1 MELAALEVATAK
13 MEAVMGTVGELCGV
27 RYKCLP
33 NKTACQSMIDKGQL
47 AKRFIRENVF
57 FFKCKSFGTHKNG
70 TRKKVNILGTSVKT
84 DSGEAFCLGWS
95 SVVSKTD
102 QATADEA

>member
-1 MELAALEVATAK
+1 MRKEIETKKEKKFSDEIRFCVMELAALEVATAK

-47 AKRFIRENVF
+47 AKRFIREKVF
-57 FFKCKSFGTHKNG
+57 FKVQKLWHAQEWNQKEGEHFGY
-70 TRKKVNILGTSVKT
+70 
-84 DSGEAFCLGWS
+84 
-95 SVVSKTD
+95 VS
-102 QATADEA
+102 EN